1 MILAATSTLAK
12 LTGKAQIAAALSEA
26 ERGFSSPAIV
36 SLLDE
41 AYENPK
47 GLVLGITGPPGAGK
61 STLINSLI
69 AGWRALGQTVAVLAI
84 DPSSHTSGGALL
96 GDRVR
101 MRTAPGDDGV
111 FVRSMA
117 TRGRLGGLAGAAF
130 PAAMLL
136 RALYDRVIVES
147 VGVGQSETGIA
158 TVSDTVLLCVQPASG
173 DSLQFMKA
181 GIAEIP
187 DIAAVTKA
195 DMGAPAIRALADL
208 SGALSLFHREPG
220 AWQPECLAISSLGK
234 ENLRPLFAAFDRHA
248 AWLGEGRRLA
258 ASREAR
264 LRAWMESEVLTECG
278 RRGLALVN
286 QRLLTHSSNNPF
298 TILGCILDG
307 ISISIEEI

>member
-117 TRGRLGGLAGAAF
+117 TRGRLGLGG
-130 PAAMLL
+130 
-136 RALYDRVIVES
+136 R
-147 VGVGQSETGIA
+147 
-158 TVSDTVLLCVQPASG
+158 
-173 DSLQFMKA
+173 
-181 GIAEIP
+181 P
-187 DIAAVTKA
+187 DIMTGVEDWLAKA
-195 DMGAPAIRALADL
+195 TCGSSAIWMGAVV
-208 SGALSLFHREPG
+208 G
-220 AWQPECLAISSLGK
+220 
-234 ENLRPLFAAFDRHA
+234 
-248 AWLGEGRRLA
+248 GR
-258 ASREAR
+258 
-264 LRAWMESEVLTECG
+264 
-278 RRGLALVN
+278 
-286 QRLLTHSSNNPF
+286 
-298 TILGCILDG
+298 
-307 ISISIEEI
+307 